1 MTTPKLKA
9 ERPLSPHL
17 LIYRPQIS
25 SVMSILHRIT
35 GVALSAGSLLLAY
48 WLYTAAYDPTAF
60 RELAEC
66 LQSTVGMIAL
76 FGWSAA
82 FYYHLCS
89 GIRHMMWDTGK
100 GFELSNMHKTGYL
113 VLAATALLTAV
124 TWALILGGG
133 A

>member
-48 WLYTAAYDPTAF
+48 WLYAAAYDATAF
-60 RELAEC
+60 RELAQC
-66 LQSTVGMIAL
+66 LQSTLGMLAL
-76 FGWSAA
+76 AGWSAA
-82 FYYHLCS
+82 FYYHLGS
-89 GIRHMMWDTGK
+89 GIRHMMWDTGR
-100 GFELSNMHKTGYL
+100 GFELSTMTKTGYL
-113 VLAATALLTAV
+113 VLLFTVAMTAL
-124 TWALILGGG
+124 TWALILGD
-133 A
+133 AK